1 MLSDS
6 LFSVRQK
13 LLKEISY
20 YAKWDIEYPKSQ
32 ESNLILALYHLAL
45 AQAAYD
51 FGCKDNHIF
60 NVNEKLKAM
69 KRAKA
74 EFHTAVSAPDTDTD
88 SDSD

>member
-13 LLKEISY
+13 LIKEISY

-32 ESNLILALYHLAL
+32 EANLTLALYHLAL

-51 FGCKDNHIF
+51 FGCKDNHVF
-60 NVNEKLKAM
+60 NTNEKLDAM
-69 KRAKA
+69 KRAKT
-74 EFHTAVSAPDTDTD
+74 EFHNAVHQIDTD
-88 SDSD
+88 SESD